1 MGALAPGARQQWQ
14 FFLVTHN
21 GVVEIQADGTIFYR
35 PVLPAPVQ
43 DTARADSPEDAD
55 GDRQD
60 KEPGFMSDDGE

>member
-43 DTARADSPEDAD
+43 DTARADASEDRNGDSPDKRPD
-55 GDRQD
+55 FTSGD
-60 KEPGFMSDDGE
+60 EE

>member
-1 MGALAPGARQQWQ
+1 MGALDPGARQQWQ

-21 GVVEIQADGTIFYR
+21 GVGGIQADGTIFYR

-43 DTARADSPEDAD
+43 DTARADAEDAD